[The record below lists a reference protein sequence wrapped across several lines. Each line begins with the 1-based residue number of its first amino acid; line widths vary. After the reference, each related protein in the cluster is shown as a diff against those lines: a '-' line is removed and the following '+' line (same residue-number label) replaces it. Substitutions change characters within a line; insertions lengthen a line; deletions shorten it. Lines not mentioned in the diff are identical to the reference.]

1 MNKINTT
8 DMKINIASTHRFH
21 LLDLARE
28 LEKQGHDVK
37 FYSYV
42 PQKRCIQFG
51 LNKKSCHSFTWI
63 VLPFL
68 LLERILPQYIKI
80 NRLRNIVI
88 DYYISLF
95 MRPCDIYISLGSV
108 YKQSIIKA
116 QKKYKAITILEWGS
130 KHIIEQLT
138 MFNKLETYPQ
148 YNLKRELEEYKLVDY
163 ISIATDHV
171 KQSFLKHNISES
183 KLLVNPYGV
192 DLGQFYPT
200 KLNYNFDVIMVGGW
214 RKEKGCDLLIEACRK
229 YKFSLLHV
237 GSLVNMEFPQDTN
250 MKHHDAVNQ
259 CELIKFY
266 SQAKVFVLPSRAEG
280 LAMVQAQALACGLP
294 IVCSKETGG
303 RDLRALL
310 TEKKWIIEM
319 KELTI
324 DELGRCII
332 EAIKLS
338 DTQQGIRNY
347 VHNDI
352 NKFTWEAYGKRYN
365 DFIKEHHHEI

>member
-1 MNKINTT
+1 
-8 DMKINIASTHRFH
+8 MKINIASTHRFH

-28 LEKQGHDVK
+28 LERQGHDVK

-42 PQKRCIQFG
+42 PTQRCTQFG

-63 VLPFL
+63 ALPFL

-80 NRLRNIVI
+80 NRWRNIVI

-116 QKKYKAITILEWGS
+116 KKKYKAITILEWGS

-138 MFNKLETYPQ
+138 MFNKLNVYPQ

-171 KQSFLKHNISES
+171 KQSFLKHNIPES

-192 DLGQFYPT
+192 DLTQFYPT
-200 KLNYNFDVIMVGGW
+200 KLNNNFDIIMVGGW
-214 RKEKGCDLLIEACRK
+214 RKEKGCDLLIETCRK
-229 YKFSLLHV
+229 YNFSLLHV

-250 MKHHDAVNQ
+250 MKHYDAVNQ
-259 CELIKFY
+259 CELIKY
-266 SQAKVFVLPSRAEG
+266 YAQAKVFVLPSRAEG
-280 LAMVQAQALACGLP
+280 LAMVQVQALACGLP

-303 RDLRALL
+303 RDLRDLL

-324 DELGRCII
+324 HELGVCIT
-332 EAIKLS
+332 EAIKLNE
-338 DTQQGIRNY
+338 TQQGIRNY
-347 VHNDI
+347 VHDDI

-365 DFIKEHHHEI
+365 DFLKQHYYEI

>member
-1 MNKINTT
+1 
-8 DMKINIASTHRFH
+8 MKINIASTHRFH

-28 LEKQGHDVK
+28 LEKQGHNVI

-42 PQKRCIQFG
+42 PAKRCNQFG
-51 LNKKSCHSFTWI
+51 LNKKNCYSFTWLA
-63 VLPFL
+63 LPFL
-68 LLERILPQYIKI
+68 LLEKILPQCIKI

-88 DYYISLF
+88 DYYMSLF
-95 MRPCDIYISLGSV
+95 MKPCDIYICLGSV
-108 YKQSIIKA
+108 YKHSIIKA
-116 QKKYKAITILEWGS
+116 KAKYRAITILEWGS

-138 MFNKLETYPQ
+138 MFNRLNTYPQ

-171 KQSFLKHNISES
+171 KESFIKHNIPAS

-192 DLGQFYPT
+192 DLTQFHPT
-200 KLNYNFDVIMVGGW
+200 KLNNNFDIIMVGGW

-237 GSLVNMEFPQDTN
+237 GALVNMKFPQDTN
-250 MKHHDAVNQ
+250 MKHYDAVNQ
-259 CELIKFY
+259 CELIKYY
-266 SQAKVFVLPSRAEG
+266 SQAKVFALPSRAEG

-303 RDLRALL
+303 RDLRDLL
-310 TEKKWIIEM
+310 TDKKWIIEM
-319 KELTI
+319 EDLTSE
-324 DELGRCII
+324 ELGRCIT

-338 DTQQGIRNY
+338 NIQNGIRDY
-347 VHNDI
+347 AQNDI
-352 NKFTWEAYGKRYN
+352 NKFTWEAYGKRYDKALKTIMN
-365 DFIKEHHHEI
+365 RKKQL